1 MANIYEL
8 AGAYALLE
16 NAIQLNPDNESLV
29 EELAKINDDIEVKAE
44 NYGRIIRN
52 LEADTNALDA
62 EIKRLTDRKNAIS
75 SNINRMKSN
84 LMEAMKRTGKL
95 KFKTELFSFN
105 VQGNGGVKPLELT
118 VKPEDLPKELQKIK
132 IEADNTAIRKYIEET
147 GDLSYAVLKERGQ
160 SLVIR

>member
-16 NAIQLNPDNESLV
+16 NAIQLNPDDESLV

-52 LEADTNALDA
+52 LEADTTALDA
-62 EIKRLTDRKNAIS
+62 EIKRLTDRKNAIC

-95 KFKTELFSFN
+95 KFKTELFSFG
-105 VQGNGGVKPLELT
+105 VVKNGGVAPIELT
-118 VKPEDLPKELQKIK
+118 VKPEELPRELQKVT
-132 IEADNTAIRKYIEET
+132 IEADNKALREYIAET
-147 GDLSYAVLKERGQ
+147 GDFSYAVLKDRGEH
-160 SLVIR
+160 LNIK